1 MTKQTNIFNKLKAN
15 LKVLLPVCFA
25 LMISVG
31 SAFAEP
37 TYQISEADIV
47 GQISQTPSG
56 NSQVFRQQPDN
67 SAGGST
73 AFSREARQFKR
84 ALNNSLTGQG
94 HGLGTYA
101 KSLIGDGLNAGLS
114 ALDEGL
120 TNIFSSVESSLPNG
134 WIKDLLVTYNPV
146 YQVTKFASKAVVKI
160 AKFATGIVFGVS
172 NRECNKERMDAIYK
186 SGCYACDVVT
196 ALIGSFMNA
205 CTYLYDVAKEAG
217 SKILWVGV
225 MLWVAFYVLQ
235 QLSSLKNLEP
245 SAMVNELLIMAFKVL
260 GAYLV
265 INAGID
271 FFISYAIVP
280 FMNFGAQ
287 FGIAMLASASA
298 GSGLD
303 IFGKIQLDSAYA
315 FQDGPIPAYFL
326 NQLQQYI
333 AAVDYTVSTH
343 LEIGHMLTCH
353 ATHAGAYDWEIARIP
368 NIWIWLSG
376 AFIWFMG
383 FMMTLSV
390 TYYLVDISFKLGFA
404 IIALPITVGLWPFNI
419 TKGKLGTCFS
429 IILNSAGILIF
440 LAMTVAAGLALVS
453 NALDAGSQEAMNAS
467 IDSVLTKEMD
477 GTTKMMTAIEDG
489 DNEYIDEQLAFW
501 SFGWIVLL
509 FAYLFAMKLI
519 GSTKSDYVNQF
530 FSSKL
535 AKSDPMH
542 MGLTQMTDMAK
553 QQAVRPIKFAGKIAK
568 HQAGKGVDFIAGKMF
583 GGKKDED
590 KGLLDKMGDT
600 KNKVDNLSKGKF
612 DDEGQNKKKPS
623 TMESAKAMTGL
634 DADKDKKAREAQS
647 KGSGS
652 GGSGGAGQGMQQAGQ
667 AMQQAGQ
674 GMQQTADAIDQSLG
688 AADQS
693 VKAGNQAVQGVARA
707 GSAATLGLAAPITET
722 AAATSTVASTAASA
736 GLNAG
741 RLAAKAMKT
750 MGKVMEKTGKA
761 MEKAGKG
768 MNKMQKVANKLQK
781 AGQTVNKF
789 ADKVEKNIDKTNK
802 ALKNAAEGSDAEQQ
816 QEQRN
821 GDMIGGAANKT
832 FGTGN
837 KKK

>member
-1 MTKQTNIFNKLKAN
+1 
-15 LKVLLPVCFA
+15 
-25 LMISVG
+25 
-31 SAFAEP
+31 
-37 TYQISEADIV
+37 
-47 GQISQTPSG
+47 
-56 NSQVFRQQPDN
+56 
-67 SAGGST
+67 
-73 AFSREARQFKR
+73 
-84 ALNNSLTGQG
+84 
-94 HGLGTYA
+94 
-101 KSLIGDGLNAGLS
+101 
-114 ALDEGL
+114 
-120 TNIFSSVESSLPNG
+120 
-134 WIKDLLVTYNPV
+134 
-146 YQVTKFASKAVVKI
+146 
-160 AKFATGIVFGVS
+160 
-172 NRECNKERMDAIYK
+172 
-186 SGCYACDVVT
+186 
-196 ALIGSFMNA
+196 
-205 CTYLYDVAKEAG
+205 
-217 SKILWVGV
+217 
-225 MLWVAFYVLQ
+225 
-235 QLSSLKNLEP
+235 
-245 SAMVNELLIMAFKVL
+245 
-260 GAYLV
+260 
-265 INAGID
+265 
-271 FFISYAIVP
+271 
-280 FMNFGAQ
+280 
-287 FGIAMLASASA
+287 MLASASA

-568 HQAGKGVDFIAGKMF
+568 HQGRAKASTSLPEKCSAARKTKTRDCLTRWAH
-583 GGKKDED
+583 
-590 KGLLDKMGDT
+590 T
-600 KNKVDNLSKGKF
+600 KNKVD
-612 DDEGQNKKKPS
+612 Q
-623 TMESAKAMTGL
+623 
-634 DADKDKKAREAQS
+634 
-647 KGSGS
+647 
-652 GGSGGAGQGMQQAGQ
+652 
-667 AMQQAGQ
+667 
-674 GMQQTADAIDQSLG
+674 
-688 AADQS
+688 
-693 VKAGNQAVQGVARA
+693 
-707 GSAATLGLAAPITET
+707 
-722 AAATSTVASTAASA
+722 
-736 GLNAG
+736 
-741 RLAAKAMKT
+741 
-750 MGKVMEKTGKA
+750 
-761 MEKAGKG
+761 
-768 MNKMQKVANKLQK
+768 
-781 AGQTVNKF
+781 
-789 ADKVEKNIDKTNK
+789 
-802 ALKNAAEGSDAEQQ
+802 LK
-816 QEQRN
+816 QRQ
-821 GDMIGGAANKT
+821 I
-832 FGTGN
+832 
-837 KKK
+837 

>member
-25 LMISVG
+25 LVISVG
-31 SAFAEP
+31 SASAAQ
-37 TYQISEADIV
+37 TYQISESDIV

-67 SAGGST
+67 SGGGSS
-73 AFSREARQFKR
+73 AFDRETRQFKR

-114 ALDEGL
+114 ALDQGL
-120 TNIFSSVESSLPNG
+120 TDIFSSVESSLPNG
-134 WIKDLLVTYNPV
+134 FIKDLLVTYNPV

-217 SKILWVGV
+217 SKILWVGI

-298 GSGLD
+298 GSGLN
-303 IFGKIQLDSAYA
+303 IFGNIQLDSAYL

-519 GSTKSDYVNQF
+519 GSTKSDYVDRF
-530 FSSKL
+530 FSGMI
-535 AKSDPMH
+535 KSDPMH
-542 MGLTQMTDMAK
+542 MGLTKMTGMAK
-553 QQAVRPIKFAGKIAK
+553 QQAARPIKFAGKIAK
-568 HQAGKGVDFIAGKMF
+568 HQAGKGVDFIAWKMF
-583 GGKKDED
+583 GGKKDEN
-590 KGLLDKMGDT
+590 KGLLDKMGDA

-612 DDEGQNKKKPS
+612 DDEDQNKKKPS

-674 GMQQTADAIDQSLG
+674 GIKQAGEAVEQSAEALDQGVQQ
-688 AADQS
+688 
-693 VKAGNQAVQGVARA
+693 AGNAASQGLH
-707 GSAATLGLAAPITET
+707 GLTAATGGLAAPITET
-722 AAATSTVASTAASA
+722 AAVATQAATVTASTSLKAAKA
-736 GLNAG
+736 
-741 RLAAKAMKT
+741 AAKAMKAA
-750 MGKVMEKTGKA
+750 GKTIEKGGKALEKTGKGVEKA
-761 MEKAGKG
+761 EKVVGKVAKAAETVSNMADKAGKT
-768 MNKMQKVANKLQK
+768 MDKITEVSD
-781 AGQTVNKF
+781 AGQ
-789 ADKVEKNIDKTNK
+789 
-802 ALKNAAEGSDAEQQ
+802 QQ
-816 QEQRN
+816 QEQS
-821 GDMIGGAANKT
+821 DSDLIGGAANKT

>member
-25 LMISVG
+25 LVISVG
-31 SAFAEP
+31 SASAAQ
-37 TYQISEADIV
+37 TYQISESDIV

-67 SAGGST
+67 SGGGSS
-73 AFSREARQFKR
+73 AFDRETRQFKR

-114 ALDEGL
+114 ALDQGL
-120 TNIFSSVESSLPNG
+120 TDIFSSVESSLPNDF
-134 WIKDLLVTYNPV
+134 IKDLLVTYNPV

-217 SKILWVGV
+217 SKILWVGI

-298 GSGLD
+298 GSGLN
-303 IFGKIQLDSAYA
+303 IFGNIQLDSAYL

-519 GSTKSDYVNQF
+519 GSTKSDYVDRF
-530 FSSKL
+530 FSGMI
-535 AKSDPMH
+535 KSDPMH
-542 MGLTQMTDMAK
+542 MGLTKMTDMAK
-553 QQAVRPIKFAGKIAK
+553 QQAARPIKFAGKIAK
-568 HQAGKGVDFIAGKMF
+568 HQAGKGVDFIAWKMF
-583 GGKKDED
+583 GGKKDEN
-590 KGLLDKMGDT
+590 KGLLDKMGDA

-612 DDEGQNKKKPS
+612 DDEDQNKKKPS

-674 GMQQTADAIDQSLG
+674 GIKQAGEAVEQSAEALDQGVQQ
-688 AADQS
+688 
-693 VKAGNQAVQGVARA
+693 AGNAASQGLH
-707 GSAATLGLAAPITET
+707 GLTAATGGLAAPITET
-722 AAATSTVASTAASA
+722 AAVATQAATVTASTSLKAAKA
-736 GLNAG
+736 
-741 RLAAKAMKT
+741 AAKAMKAA
-750 MGKVMEKTGKA
+750 GKTIEKGGKALEKTGKGVEKA
-761 MEKAGKG
+761 EKVVGKVAKAAETVSNMADKAGKT
-768 MNKMQKVANKLQK
+768 MDKITEVSD
-781 AGQTVNKF
+781 AGQ
-789 ADKVEKNIDKTNK
+789 
-802 ALKNAAEGSDAEQQ
+802 QQ
-816 QEQRN
+816 QEQS
-821 GDMIGGAANKT
+821 DSDLIGGAANKT

>member
-25 LMISVG
+25 LVISVG
-31 SAFAEP
+31 SASAAQ
-37 TYQISEADIV
+37 TYQISESDIV

-67 SAGGST
+67 SGGGSS
-73 AFSREARQFKR
+73 AFDRETRQFKR

-114 ALDEGL
+114 ALDQGL
-120 TNIFSSVESSLPNG
+120 TDIFSSVESSLPNG
-134 WIKDLLVTYNPV
+134 FIKDLLVTYNPV

-217 SKILWVGV
+217 SKILWVGI

-298 GSGLD
+298 GSGLN
-303 IFGKIQLDSAYA
+303 IFGNIQLDSAYL

-519 GSTKSDYVNQF
+519 GSTKSDYVDRF
-530 FSSKL
+530 FSGMI
-535 AKSDPMH
+535 KSDPMH
-542 MGLTQMTDMAK
+542 MGLTKMTDMAK
-553 QQAVRPIKFAGKIAK
+553 QQAARPIKFAGKIAK
-568 HQAGKGVDFIAGKMF
+568 HQAGKGVDFIAWKMF
-583 GGKKDED
+583 GGKKDEN
-590 KGLLDKMGDT
+590 KGLLDKMGDA

-612 DDEGQNKKKPS
+612 DDEDQNKKKPS

-667 AMQQAGQ
+667 GIKQAGEAVEQSAEALDQGVQQAGNAASQ
-674 GMQQTADAIDQSLG
+674 GLHGLT
-688 AADQS
+688 
-693 VKAGNQAVQGVARA
+693 
-707 GSAATLGLAAPITET
+707 AATGGLAAPITET
-722 AAATSTVASTAASA
+722 AAVATQAATVTASTSLKAAKA
-736 GLNAG
+736 
-741 RLAAKAMKT
+741 AAKAMKAA
-750 MGKVMEKTGKA
+750 GKTIEKGGKALEKTGKGVEKA
-761 MEKAGKG
+761 EKVVGKVAKAAETVSNMADKAGKT
-768 MNKMQKVANKLQK
+768 MDKITEVSD
-781 AGQTVNKF
+781 AGQ
-789 ADKVEKNIDKTNK
+789 
-802 ALKNAAEGSDAEQQ
+802 QQ
-816 QEQRN
+816 QEQS
-821 GDMIGGAANKT
+821 DSDLIGGAANKT

>member
-25 LMISVG
+25 LVISVG
-31 SAFAEP
+31 SASAAQ
-37 TYQISEADIV
+37 TYQISESDIV

-56 NSQVFRQQPDN
+56 NSQVFRQHPDN
-67 SAGGST
+67 SGGGSS
-73 AFSREARQFKR
+73 AFDRETRQFKR

-114 ALDEGL
+114 ALDQGL
-120 TNIFSSVESSLPNG
+120 TDIFSSVESSLPNG
-134 WIKDLLVTYNPV
+134 FIKDLLVTYNPV

-217 SKILWVGV
+217 SKILWVGI

-298 GSGLD
+298 GSGLN
-303 IFGKIQLDSAYA
+303 IFGNIQLDSAYL

-519 GSTKSDYVNQF
+519 GSTKSDYVDRF
-530 FSSKL
+530 FSGMI
-535 AKSDPMH
+535 KSDPMH
-542 MGLTQMTDMAK
+542 MGLTKMTDMAK
-553 QQAVRPIKFAGKIAK
+553 QQAARPIKFAGKIAK
-568 HQAGKGVDFIAGKMF
+568 HQAGKGVDFIAWKMF
-583 GGKKDED
+583 GGKKDEN
-590 KGLLDKMGDT
+590 KGLLDKMGDA

-612 DDEGQNKKKPS
+612 DDEDQNKKKPS

-667 AMQQAGQ
+667 GIKQAGEAVEQSAEALDQGVQQAGNAASQ
-674 GMQQTADAIDQSLG
+674 GLHGLT
-688 AADQS
+688 
-693 VKAGNQAVQGVARA
+693 
-707 GSAATLGLAAPITET
+707 AATGGLAAPITET
-722 AAATSTVASTAASA
+722 AAVATQAATVTASTSLKAAKA
-736 GLNAG
+736 
-741 RLAAKAMKT
+741 AAKAMKAT
-750 MGKVMEKTGKA
+750 GKTIEKGGKGVEKAEKVVGKVAKA
-761 MEKAGKG
+761 AETVSNMADKAGKT
-768 MNKMQKVANKLQK
+768 MDKITEVSD
-781 AGQTVNKF
+781 AGQ
-789 ADKVEKNIDKTNK
+789 
-802 ALKNAAEGSDAEQQ
+802 QQ
-816 QEQRN
+816 QEQS
-821 GDMIGGAANKT
+821 DSDLIGGAANKT

>member
-25 LMISVG
+25 LVISVG
-31 SAFAEP
+31 SASAAQ
-37 TYQISEADIV
+37 TYQISESDIV

-67 SAGGST
+67 SGGGSS
-73 AFSREARQFKR
+73 AFDRETRQFKR

-114 ALDEGL
+114 ALDQGL
-120 TNIFSSVESSLPNG
+120 TDIFSSVESSLPNG
-134 WIKDLLVTYNPV
+134 FIKDLLVTYNPV

-217 SKILWVGV
+217 SKILWVGI

-298 GSGLD
+298 GSGLN
-303 IFGKIQLDSAYA
+303 IFGNIQLDSAYL

-519 GSTKSDYVNQF
+519 GSTKSDYVDRF
-530 FSSKL
+530 FSGMI
-535 AKSDPMH
+535 KSDPMH
-542 MGLTQMTDMAK
+542 MGLTKMTDMAK
-553 QQAVRPIKFAGKIAK
+553 QQAARPIKFAGKIAK
-568 HQAGKGVDFIAGKMF
+568 HQAGKGVDFIAWKMF
-583 GGKKDED
+583 GGKKDEN
-590 KGLLDKMGDT
+590 KGLLDKMGDA

-612 DDEGQNKKKPS
+612 DDEDQNKKKPS

-652 GGSGGAGQGMQQAGQ
+652 GGSGGAEQGMQQAGQ

-674 GMQQTADAIDQSLG
+674 GIKQAGEAVEQSAEALDQGVQQ
-688 AADQS
+688 
-693 VKAGNQAVQGVARA
+693 AGNAASQGLH
-707 GSAATLGLAAPITET
+707 GLTAATGGLAAPITET
-722 AAATSTVASTAASA
+722 AAVATQAATVTASTSLKAAKA
-736 GLNAG
+736 
-741 RLAAKAMKT
+741 AAKAMKAA
-750 MGKVMEKTGKA
+750 GKTIEKGGKALEKTGKGVEKA
-761 MEKAGKG
+761 EKVVGKVAKAAETVSNMADKAGKT
-768 MNKMQKVANKLQK
+768 MDKITEVSD
-781 AGQTVNKF
+781 AGQ
-789 ADKVEKNIDKTNK
+789 
-802 ALKNAAEGSDAEQQ
+802 QQ
-816 QEQRN
+816 QEQS
-821 GDMIGGAANKT
+821 DSDLIGGAANKT

>member
-25 LMISVG
+25 LVISVG
-31 SAFAEP
+31 SASAAQ
-37 TYQISEADIV
+37 TYQISESDIV

-67 SAGGST
+67 SGGGSS
-73 AFSREARQFKR
+73 AFDRETRQFKR

-114 ALDEGL
+114 ALDQGL
-120 TNIFSSVESSLPNG
+120 TDIFSSVESSLPNVF
-134 WIKDLLVTYNPV
+134 IKDLLVTYNPV

-217 SKILWVGV
+217 SKILWVGI

-298 GSGLD
+298 GSGLN
-303 IFGKIQLDSAYA
+303 IFGNIQLDSAYL

-519 GSTKSDYVNQF
+519 GSTKSDYVDRF
-530 FSSKL
+530 FSGMI
-535 AKSDPMH
+535 KSDPMH
-542 MGLTQMTDMAK
+542 MGLTKMTDMAK
-553 QQAVRPIKFAGKIAK
+553 QQAARPIKFAGKIAK
-568 HQAGKGVDFIAGKMF
+568 HQAGKGVDFIAWKMF
-583 GGKKDED
+583 GGKKDEN
-590 KGLLDKMGDT
+590 KGLLDKMGDA

-612 DDEGQNKKKPS
+612 DDEDQNKKKPS

-674 GMQQTADAIDQSLG
+674 GIKQAGEAVEQSAEALDQGVQQ
-688 AADQS
+688 
-693 VKAGNQAVQGVARA
+693 AGNAASQGLH
-707 GSAATLGLAAPITET
+707 GLTAATGGLAAPITET
-722 AAATSTVASTAASA
+722 AAVATQAATVTASTSLKAAKA
-736 GLNAG
+736 
-741 RLAAKAMKT
+741 AAKAMKAA
-750 MGKVMEKTGKA
+750 GKTIEKGSKALEKTGKGVEKA
-761 MEKAGKG
+761 EKVVGKVAKAAETVSNMADKAGKT
-768 MNKMQKVANKLQK
+768 MDKITEVSD
-781 AGQTVNKF
+781 AGQ
-789 ADKVEKNIDKTNK
+789 
-802 ALKNAAEGSDAEQQ
+802 QQ
-816 QEQRN
+816 QEQS
-821 GDMIGGAANKT
+821 DSDLIGGAANKT

>member
-25 LMISVG
+25 LVISVG
-31 SAFAEP
+31 SASAAQ
-37 TYQISEADIV
+37 TYQISESDIV

-67 SAGGST
+67 SGGGSS
-73 AFSREARQFKR
+73 AFDRETRQFKR

-114 ALDEGL
+114 ALDQGL
-120 TNIFSSVESSLPNG
+120 TDIFSSVESSLPNVF
-134 WIKDLLVTYNPV
+134 IKDLLVTYNPV

-217 SKILWVGV
+217 SKILWVGI
-225 MLWVAFYVLQ
+225 MLWVAFYILQ

-298 GSGLD
+298 GSGLN
-303 IFGKIQLDSAYA
+303 IFGNIQLDSAYL

-519 GSTKSDYVNQF
+519 GSTKSDYVDRF
-530 FSSKL
+530 FSGMI
-535 AKSDPMH
+535 KSDPMH
-542 MGLTQMTDMAK
+542 MGLTKMTDMAK
-553 QQAVRPIKFAGKIAK
+553 QQAARPIKFAGKIAK
-568 HQAGKGVDFIAGKMF
+568 HQAGKGVDFIAWKMF
-583 GGKKDED
+583 GGKKDEN
-590 KGLLDKMGDT
+590 KGLLDKMGDA

-612 DDEGQNKKKPS
+612 DDEDQNKKKPS

-674 GMQQTADAIDQSLG
+674 GIKQAGEAVEQSAEALDQGVQQ
-688 AADQS
+688 
-693 VKAGNQAVQGVARA
+693 AGNAASQGLH
-707 GSAATLGLAAPITET
+707 GLTAATGGLAAPITET
-722 AAATSTVASTAASA
+722 AAVATQAATVTASTSLKAAKA
-736 GLNAG
+736 
-741 RLAAKAMKT
+741 AAKAMK
-750 MGKVMEKTGKA
+750 A
-761 MEKAGKG
+761 AGKT
-768 MNKMQKVANKLQK
+768 MDKITEVSD
-781 AGQTVNKF
+781 AGQ
-789 ADKVEKNIDKTNK
+789 
-802 ALKNAAEGSDAEQQ
+802 QQ
-816 QEQRN
+816 QEQS
-821 GDMIGGAANKT
+821 DSDLIGGAANKT

>member
-25 LMISVG
+25 LVISVG
-31 SAFAEP
+31 SASAAQ
-37 TYQISEADIV
+37 TYQISESDIV

-67 SAGGST
+67 SGGGSS
-73 AFSREARQFKR
+73 AFDRETRQFKR

-114 ALDEGL
+114 ALDQGL
-120 TNIFSSVESSLPNG
+120 TDIFSSVESSLPNG
-134 WIKDLLVTYNPV
+134 FIKDLLVTYNPV

-217 SKILWVGV
+217 SKILWVGI

-298 GSGLD
+298 GSGLN
-303 IFGKIQLDSAYA
+303 IFGNIQLDSAYL

-519 GSTKSDYVNQF
+519 GSTKSDYVDRF
-530 FSSKL
+530 FSGMI
-535 AKSDPMH
+535 KSDPMH
-542 MGLTQMTDMAK
+542 MGLTKMTDMAK
-553 QQAVRPIKFAGKIAK
+553 QQAARPIKFAGKIAK
-568 HQAGKGVDFIAGKMF
+568 HQAGKGVDFIAWKMF
-583 GGKKDED
+583 GGKKDEN
-590 KGLLDKMGDT
+590 KGLLDKMGDA

-612 DDEGQNKKKPS
+612 DDEDQNKKKPS

-674 GMQQTADAIDQSLG
+674 GIKQAGEAVEQSAEALDQGVQQ
-688 AADQS
+688 
-693 VKAGNQAVQGVARA
+693 AGNAASQGLH
-707 GSAATLGLAAPITET
+707 GLTAATGGLAAPITET
-722 AAATSTVASTAASA
+722 AAVATQAATVTASTSLKAAKA
-736 GLNAG
+736 
-741 RLAAKAMKT
+741 AAKAMKAT
-750 MGKVMEKTGKA
+750 GKTIEKGSKALEKTGKGVEKA
-761 MEKAGKG
+761 EKVVGKVAKAAETVSNMADKAGKT
-768 MNKMQKVANKLQK
+768 MDKITEVSD
-781 AGQTVNKF
+781 AGQ
-789 ADKVEKNIDKTNK
+789 
-802 ALKNAAEGSDAEQQ
+802 QQ
-816 QEQRN
+816 QEQS
-821 GDMIGGAANKT
+821 DSDLIGGAANKT

>member
-25 LMISVG
+25 LVISVG
-31 SAFAEP
+31 SASAAQ
-37 TYQISEADIV
+37 TYQISESDIV

-67 SAGGST
+67 SGGGSS
-73 AFSREARQFKR
+73 AFDRETRQFKR

-114 ALDEGL
+114 ALDQGL
-120 TNIFSSVESSLPNG
+120 TDIFSSVESSLPNG
-134 WIKDLLVTYNPV
+134 FIKDLLVTYNPV

-217 SKILWVGV
+217 SKILWVGI

-298 GSGLD
+298 GSGLN
-303 IFGKIQLDSAYA
+303 IFGNIQLDSAYL

-519 GSTKSDYVNQF
+519 GSTKSDYVDRF
-530 FSSKL
+530 FSGMI
-535 AKSDPMH
+535 KSDPMH
-542 MGLTQMTDMAK
+542 MGLTKMTGMAK
-553 QQAVRPIKFAGKIAK
+553 QQAARPIKFAGKIAK
-568 HQAGKGVDFIAGKMF
+568 HQAGKGVDFIAWKMF
-583 GGKKDED
+583 GGKKDEN
-590 KGLLDKMGDT
+590 KGLLDKMGDA

-612 DDEGQNKKKPS
+612 DDEDQNKKKPS

-674 GMQQTADAIDQSLG
+674 GIKQAGEAVEQSAEALDQGVQQ
-688 AADQS
+688 
-693 VKAGNQAVQGVARA
+693 AGNAASQGLH
-707 GSAATLGLAAPITET
+707 GLTAATGGLAAPITET
-722 AAATSTVASTAASA
+722 AAVATQAATVTASTSLKAAKA
-736 GLNAG
+736 
-741 RLAAKAMKT
+741 AAKAMK
-750 MGKVMEKTGKA
+750 A
-761 MEKAGKG
+761 AGKT
-768 MNKMQKVANKLQK
+768 MDKITEVSD
-781 AGQTVNKF
+781 AGQ
-789 ADKVEKNIDKTNK
+789 
-802 ALKNAAEGSDAEQQ
+802 QQ
-816 QEQRN
+816 QEQS
-821 GDMIGGAANKT
+821 DSDLIGGAANKT

>member
-25 LMISVG
+25 LVISVG
-31 SAFAEP
+31 SASAAQ
-37 TYQISEADIV
+37 TYQISESDIV

-67 SAGGST
+67 SGGGSS
-73 AFSREARQFKR
+73 AFDRETRQFKR

-114 ALDEGL
+114 ALDQGL
-120 TNIFSSVESSLPNG
+120 TDIFSSVESSLPNG
-134 WIKDLLVTYNPV
+134 FIKDLLVTYNPV

-217 SKILWVGV
+217 SKILWVGI

-298 GSGLD
+298 GSGLN
-303 IFGKIQLDSAYA
+303 IFGNIQLDSAYL

-519 GSTKSDYVNQF
+519 GSTKSDYVDRF
-530 FSSKL
+530 FSSMI
-535 AKSDPMH
+535 KSDPMH
-542 MGLTQMTDMAK
+542 MGLTKMTDMAK
-553 QQAVRPIKFAGKIAK
+553 QQAARPIKFAGKIAK
-568 HQAGKGVDFIAGKMF
+568 HQAGKGVDFIAWKMF
-583 GGKKDED
+583 GGKKDEN
-590 KGLLDKMGDT
+590 KGLLDKMGDA

-612 DDEGQNKKKPS
+612 DDEDQNKKKPS

-674 GMQQTADAIDQSLG
+674 GIKQAGEAVEQSAEALDQGVQQ
-688 AADQS
+688 
-693 VKAGNQAVQGVARA
+693 AGNAASQGLH
-707 GSAATLGLAAPITET
+707 GLTAATGGLAAPITET
-722 AAATSTVASTAASA
+722 AAVATQAATVTASTSLKAAKA
-736 GLNAG
+736 
-741 RLAAKAMKT
+741 AAKAMKAA
-750 MGKVMEKTGKA
+750 GKTIEKGGKALEKTGKGVEKA
-761 MEKAGKG
+761 EKVVGKVAKAAETVSNMADKAGKT
-768 MNKMQKVANKLQK
+768 MDKITEVSD
-781 AGQTVNKF
+781 AGQ
-789 ADKVEKNIDKTNK
+789 
-802 ALKNAAEGSDAEQQ
+802 QQ
-816 QEQRN
+816 QEQS
-821 GDMIGGAANKT
+821 DSDLIGGAANKT

>member
-25 LMISVG
+25 LVISVG
-31 SAFAEP
+31 SASAAQ
-37 TYQISEADIV
+37 TYQISESDIV

-67 SAGGST
+67 SGGGSS
-73 AFSREARQFKR
+73 AFDRETRQFKR

-114 ALDEGL
+114 ALDQGL
-120 TNIFSSVESSLPNG
+120 TDIFSSVESSLPNG
-134 WIKDLLVTYNPV
+134 FIKDLLVTYNPV

-217 SKILWVGV
+217 SKILWVGI

-298 GSGLD
+298 GSGLN
-303 IFGKIQLDSAYA
+303 IFGNIQLDSAYL

-519 GSTKSDYVNQF
+519 GSTKSDYVDRF
-530 FSSKL
+530 FSGMI
-535 AKSDPMH
+535 KSDPMH
-542 MGLTQMTDMAK
+542 MGLTKMTDMAK
-553 QQAVRPIKFAGKIAK
+553 QQAARPIKFAGKIAK
-568 HQAGKGVDFIAGKMF
+568 HQAGKGVDFIAWKMF
-583 GGKKDED
+583 GGKKDEN
-590 KGLLDKMGDT
+590 KGLLDKMGDA

-612 DDEGQNKKKPS
+612 DDEDQNKKKPS

-674 GMQQTADAIDQSLG
+674 GIKQAGEAVEQSAEALDQGVQQ
-688 AADQS
+688 
-693 VKAGNQAVQGVARA
+693 AGNAASQGLH
-707 GSAATLGLAAPITET
+707 GLTAATGGLAAPITET
-722 AAATSTVASTAASA
+722 AAVATQAATVTASTSLKAAKA
-736 GLNAG
+736 
-741 RLAAKAMKT
+741 AAKAMKAA
-750 MGKVMEKTGKA
+750 GKTIEKGSKALEKTGKGVEKA
-761 MEKAGKG
+761 EKVVGKVAKAAETVSNMADKAGKT
-768 MNKMQKVANKLQK
+768 MDKITEVSD
-781 AGQTVNKF
+781 AGQ
-789 ADKVEKNIDKTNK
+789 
-802 ALKNAAEGSDAEQQ
+802 QQ
-816 QEQRN
+816 QEQS
-821 GDMIGGAANKT
+821 DSDLIGGAANKT

>member
-25 LMISVG
+25 LVISVG
-31 SAFAEP
+31 SASAAQ
-37 TYQISEADIV
+37 TYQISESDIV

-67 SAGGST
+67 SGGGSS
-73 AFSREARQFKR
+73 AFDRETRQFKR

-114 ALDEGL
+114 ALDQGL
-120 TNIFSSVESSLPNG
+120 TDIFSSVESSLPNG
-134 WIKDLLVTYNPV
+134 FIKDLLVTYNPV

-217 SKILWVGV
+217 SKILWVGI

-298 GSGLD
+298 GSGLN
-303 IFGKIQLDSAYA
+303 IFGNIQLDSAYL

-519 GSTKSDYVNQF
+519 GSTKSDYVDRF
-530 FSSKL
+530 FSGMI
-535 AKSDPMH
+535 KSDPMH
-542 MGLTQMTDMAK
+542 MGLTKMTDMAK
-553 QQAVRPIKFAGKIAK
+553 QQAARPIKFAGKIAK
-568 HQAGKGVDFIAGKMF
+568 HQAGKGVDFIAWKMF
-583 GGKKDED
+583 GGKKDEN
-590 KGLLDKMGDT
+590 KGLLDKMGDA

-612 DDEGQNKKKPS
+612 DDEDQNKKKPS

-674 GMQQTADAIDQSLG
+674 GIKQAGEAVEQSAEALDQGVQQ
-688 AADQS
+688 
-693 VKAGNQAVQGVARA
+693 AGNAASQGLH
-707 GSAATLGLAAPITET
+707 GLTAATGGLAAPITET
-722 AAATSTVASTAASA
+722 AAVATQAATVTASTSLKAAKA
-736 GLNAG
+736 
-741 RLAAKAMKT
+741 AAKAMKAT
-750 MGKVMEKTGKA
+750 GKTIEKGGKALEKTGKGVEKA
-761 MEKAGKG
+761 EKVVGKVAKAAETVSNMADKAGKT
-768 MNKMQKVANKLQK
+768 MDKITEVSD
-781 AGQTVNKF
+781 AGQ
-789 ADKVEKNIDKTNK
+789 
-802 ALKNAAEGSDAEQQ
+802 QQ
-816 QEQRN
+816 QEQS
-821 GDMIGGAANKT
+821 DSDLIGGAANKT

>member
-25 LMISVG
+25 LVISVG
-31 SAFAEP
+31 SASAAQ
-37 TYQISEADIV
+37 TYQISESDIV

-67 SAGGST
+67 SGGGSS
-73 AFSREARQFKR
+73 AFDRETRQFKR

-114 ALDEGL
+114 ALDQGL
-120 TNIFSSVESSLPNG
+120 TDIFSSVESSLPNG
-134 WIKDLLVTYNPV
+134 FIKDLLVTYNPV

-217 SKILWVGV
+217 SKILWVGI

-298 GSGLD
+298 GSGLN
-303 IFGKIQLDSAYA
+303 IFGNIQLDSAYL

-519 GSTKSDYVNQF
+519 GSTKSDYVDRF
-530 FSSKL
+530 FSGMI
-535 AKSDPMH
+535 KSDPMH
-542 MGLTQMTDMAK
+542 MGLTKMTDMAK
-553 QQAVRPIKFAGKIAK
+553 QQAARPIKFAGKIAK
-568 HQAGKGVDFIAGKMF
+568 HQAGKGVDFIAWKMF
-583 GGKKDED
+583 GGKKDEN
-590 KGLLDKMGDT
+590 KGLLDKMGDA

-612 DDEGQNKKKPS
+612 DDEDQNKKKPS

-674 GMQQTADAIDQSLG
+674 GIKQAGEAVEQSAEALDQGVQQ
-688 AADQS
+688 
-693 VKAGNQAVQGVARA
+693 AGNAASQGLH
-707 GSAATLGLAAPITET
+707 GLTAATGGLAAPITET
-722 AAATSTVASTAASA
+722 AAVATQAATVTASTSLKAAKA
-736 GLNAG
+736 
-741 RLAAKAMKT
+741 AAKAMKAA
-750 MGKVMEKTGKA
+750 GKTIEKGGKALEKTGKGVEKA
-761 MEKAGKG
+761 EKVVGKVAKAAETVSNMADKAGKT
-768 MNKMQKVANKLQK
+768 MDKITEVSD
-781 AGQTVNKF
+781 AGQ
-789 ADKVEKNIDKTNK
+789 
-802 ALKNAAEGSDAEQQ
+802 QQ
-816 QEQRN
+816 QEQS
-821 GDMIGGAANKT
+821 DSDLIGGAANKT

>member
-25 LMISVG
+25 LVISVG
-31 SAFAEP
+31 SASAAQ
-37 TYQISEADIV
+37 TYQISESDIV

-67 SAGGST
+67 SGGGSS
-73 AFSREARQFKR
+73 AFDRETRQFKR

-114 ALDEGL
+114 ALDQGL
-120 TNIFSSVESSLPNG
+120 TDIFSSVESSLPNG
-134 WIKDLLVTYNPV
+134 FIKDLLVTYNPV

-217 SKILWVGV
+217 SKILWVGI
-225 MLWVAFYVLQ
+225 MLWVAFYILQ

-298 GSGLD
+298 GSGLN
-303 IFGKIQLDSAYA
+303 IFGNIQLDSAYL

-519 GSTKSDYVNQF
+519 GSTKSDYVDRF
-530 FSSKL
+530 FSGMI
-535 AKSDPMH
+535 KSDPMH
-542 MGLTQMTDMAK
+542 MGLTKMTDMAK
-553 QQAVRPIKFAGKIAK
+553 QQAARPIKFAGKIAK
-568 HQAGKGVDFIAGKMF
+568 HQAGKGVDFIAWKMF
-583 GGKKDED
+583 GGKKDEN
-590 KGLLDKMGDT
+590 KGLLDKMGDA

-612 DDEGQNKKKPS
+612 DDEDQNKKKPS

-667 AMQQAGQ
+667 GIKQAGEAVEQSAEALDQGVQQAGNAASQ
-674 GMQQTADAIDQSLG
+674 GLHGLT
-688 AADQS
+688 
-693 VKAGNQAVQGVARA
+693 
-707 GSAATLGLAAPITET
+707 AATGGLAAPITET
-722 AAATSTVASTAASA
+722 AAVATQAATVTASTSLKAAKA
-736 GLNAG
+736 
-741 RLAAKAMKT
+741 AAKAMKAA
-750 MGKVMEKTGKA
+750 GKTIEKGGKALEKTGKGVEKA
-761 MEKAGKG
+761 EKVVGKVAKAAETVSNMADKAGKT
-768 MNKMQKVANKLQK
+768 MDKITEVSD
-781 AGQTVNKF
+781 AGQ
-789 ADKVEKNIDKTNK
+789 
-802 ALKNAAEGSDAEQQ
+802 QQ
-816 QEQRN
+816 QEQS
-821 GDMIGGAANKT
+821 DSDLIGGAANKT

>member
-25 LMISVG
+25 LVISVG
-31 SAFAEP
+31 SASAAQ
-37 TYQISEADIV
+37 TYQISESDIV

-67 SAGGST
+67 SGGGSS
-73 AFSREARQFKR
+73 AFDRETRQFKR

-114 ALDEGL
+114 ALDQGL
-120 TNIFSSVESSLPNG
+120 TDIFSSVESSLPNG
-134 WIKDLLVTYNPV
+134 FIKDLLVTYNPV

-217 SKILWVGV
+217 SKILWVGI

-298 GSGLD
+298 GSGLN
-303 IFGKIQLDSAYA
+303 IFGNIQLDSAYL

-519 GSTKSDYVNQF
+519 GSTKSDYVDRF
-530 FSSKL
+530 FSGMI
-535 AKSDPMH
+535 KSDPMH
-542 MGLTQMTDMAK
+542 MGLTKMTDMAK
-553 QQAVRPIKFAGKIAK
+553 QQAARPIKFAGKIAK
-568 HQAGKGVDFIAGKMF
+568 HQAGKGVDFIAWKMF
-583 GGKKDED
+583 GGKKDEN
-590 KGLLDKMGDT
+590 KGLLDKMGDA

-612 DDEGQNKKKPS
+612 DDEDQNKKKPS

-674 GMQQTADAIDQSLG
+674 GIKQAGEAVEQSAEALDQGVQQ
-688 AADQS
+688 
-693 VKAGNQAVQGVARA
+693 AGNAASQGLH
-707 GSAATLGLAAPITET
+707 GLTAATGGLAAPITET
-722 AAATSTVASTAASA
+722 AAVATQAATVTASTSLKAAKA
-736 GLNAG
+736 
-741 RLAAKAMKT
+741 AAKAMK
-750 MGKVMEKTGKA
+750 A
-761 MEKAGKG
+761 AGKT
-768 MNKMQKVANKLQK
+768 MDKITEVSD
-781 AGQTVNKF
+781 AGQ
-789 ADKVEKNIDKTNK
+789 
-802 ALKNAAEGSDAEQQ
+802 QQ
-816 QEQRN
+816 QEQS
-821 GDMIGGAANKT
+821 DSDLIGGAANKT

>member
-25 LMISVG
+25 LVISVG
-31 SAFAEP
+31 SASAAQ
-37 TYQISEADIV
+37 TYQISESDIV

-67 SAGGST
+67 SGGGSS
-73 AFSREARQFKR
+73 AFDRETRQFKR

-114 ALDEGL
+114 ALDQGL
-120 TNIFSSVESSLPNG
+120 TDIFSSVESSLPNG
-134 WIKDLLVTYNPV
+134 FIKDLLVTYNPV

-217 SKILWVGV
+217 SKILWVGI
-225 MLWVAFYVLQ
+225 MLWVAFYILQ

-298 GSGLD
+298 GSGLN
-303 IFGKIQLDSAYA
+303 IFGNIQLDSAYL

-519 GSTKSDYVNQF
+519 GSTKSDYVDRF
-530 FSSKL
+530 FSGMI
-535 AKSDPMH
+535 KSDPMH
-542 MGLTQMTDMAK
+542 MGLTKMTDMAK
-553 QQAVRPIKFAGKIAK
+553 QQAARPIKFAGKIAK
-568 HQAGKGVDFIAGKMF
+568 HQAGKGVDFIAWKMF
-583 GGKKDED
+583 GGKKDEN
-590 KGLLDKMGDT
+590 KGLLDKMGDA

-612 DDEGQNKKKPS
+612 DDEDQNKKKPS

-674 GMQQTADAIDQSLG
+674 GIKQAGEAVEQSAEALDQGVQQ
-688 AADQS
+688 
-693 VKAGNQAVQGVARA
+693 AGNAASQGLH
-707 GSAATLGLAAPITET
+707 GLTAATGGLAAPITET
-722 AAATSTVASTAASA
+722 AAVATQAATVTASTSLKAAKA
-736 GLNAG
+736 
-741 RLAAKAMKT
+741 AAKAMKAA
-750 MGKVMEKTGKA
+750 GKTIEKGGKALEKTGKGVEKA
-761 MEKAGKG
+761 EKVVGKVAKAAETVSNMADKAGKT
-768 MNKMQKVANKLQK
+768 MDKITEVSD
-781 AGQTVNKF
+781 AGQ
-789 ADKVEKNIDKTNK
+789 
-802 ALKNAAEGSDAEQQ
+802 QQ
-816 QEQRN
+816 QEQS
-821 GDMIGGAANKT
+821 DSDLIGGAANKT

>member
-25 LMISVG
+25 LVISVG
-31 SAFAEP
+31 SASAAQ
-37 TYQISEADIV
+37 TYQISESDIV

-67 SAGGST
+67 SGGGSS
-73 AFSREARQFKR
+73 AFDRETRQFKR

-114 ALDEGL
+114 ALDQGL
-120 TNIFSSVESSLPNG
+120 TDIFSSVESSLPNG
-134 WIKDLLVTYNPV
+134 FIKDLLVTYNPV

-217 SKILWVGV
+217 SKILWVGI

-298 GSGLD
+298 GSGLN
-303 IFGKIQLDSAYA
+303 IFGNIQLDSAYL

-519 GSTKSDYVNQF
+519 GSTKSDYVDRF
-530 FSSKL
+530 FSGMI
-535 AKSDPMH
+535 KSDPMH
-542 MGLTQMTDMAK
+542 MGLTKMTDMAK
-553 QQAVRPIKFAGKIAK
+553 QQAARPIKFAGKIAK
-568 HQAGKGVDFIAGKMF
+568 HQAGKGVDFIAWKMF
-583 GGKKDED
+583 GGKKDEN
-590 KGLLDKMGDT
+590 KGLLDKMGDA

-612 DDEGQNKKKPS
+612 DDEDQNKKKPS

-652 GGSGGAGQGMQQAGQ
+652 GGSGGAGQGIKQAGEAVEQSAEALDQGVQQAGN
-667 AMQQAGQ
+667 AASQ
-674 GMQQTADAIDQSLG
+674 GLHGLT
-688 AADQS
+688 
-693 VKAGNQAVQGVARA
+693 
-707 GSAATLGLAAPITET
+707 AATGGLAAPITET
-722 AAATSTVASTAASA
+722 AAVATQAATVTASTSLKAAKA
-736 GLNAG
+736 
-741 RLAAKAMKT
+741 AAKAMKAA
-750 MGKVMEKTGKA
+750 GKTIEKGGKALEKTGKGVEKA
-761 MEKAGKG
+761 EKVVGKVAKAAETVSNMADKAGKT
-768 MNKMQKVANKLQK
+768 MDKITEVSD
-781 AGQTVNKF
+781 AGQ
-789 ADKVEKNIDKTNK
+789 
-802 ALKNAAEGSDAEQQ
+802 QQ
-816 QEQRN
+816 QEQS
-821 GDMIGGAANKT
+821 DSDLIGGAANKT

>member
-25 LMISVG
+25 LVISVG
-31 SAFAEP
+31 SASAAQ
-37 TYQISEADIV
+37 TYQISESDIV

-67 SAGGST
+67 SGGGSS
-73 AFSREARQFKR
+73 AFDRETRQFKR

-114 ALDEGL
+114 ALDQGL
-120 TNIFSSVESSLPNG
+120 TDIFSSVESSLPNG
-134 WIKDLLVTYNPV
+134 FIKDLLVTYNPV

-217 SKILWVGV
+217 SKILWVGI

-298 GSGLD
+298 GSGLN
-303 IFGKIQLDSAYA
+303 IFGNIQLDSAYL

-519 GSTKSDYVNQF
+519 GSTKSDYVDRF
-530 FSSKL
+530 FSGMI
-535 AKSDPMH
+535 KSDPMH
-542 MGLTQMTDMAK
+542 MGLTKMTNMAK
-553 QQAVRPIKFAGKIAK
+553 QQAARPIKFAGKIAK
-568 HQAGKGVDFIAGKMF
+568 HQAGKGVDFIAWKMF
-583 GGKKDED
+583 GGKKDEN
-590 KGLLDKMGDT
+590 KGLLDKMGDA

-612 DDEGQNKKKPS
+612 DDEDQNKKKPS

-674 GMQQTADAIDQSLG
+674 GIKQAGEAVEQSAEALDQGVQQ
-688 AADQS
+688 
-693 VKAGNQAVQGVARA
+693 AGNAASQGLH
-707 GSAATLGLAAPITET
+707 GLTAATGGLAAPITET
-722 AAATSTVASTAASA
+722 AAVATQAATVTASTSLKAAKA
-736 GLNAG
+736 
-741 RLAAKAMKT
+741 AAKAMKAA
-750 MGKVMEKTGKA
+750 GKTIEKGGKALEKTGKGVEKA
-761 MEKAGKG
+761 EKVVGKVAKAAETVSNMADKAGKT
-768 MNKMQKVANKLQK
+768 MDKITEVSD
-781 AGQTVNKF
+781 AGQ
-789 ADKVEKNIDKTNK
+789 
-802 ALKNAAEGSDAEQQ
+802 QQ
-816 QEQRN
+816 QEQS
-821 GDMIGGAANKT
+821 DSDLIGGAANKT